1 MSQSQGVRALIEV
14 RVRLYA
20 TLRRYHPELK
30 LGEELTAHVPEGTT
44 VAQLVAAIGIPP
56 DTVRKVFS
64 KGRAVE
70 EDHVLV
76 DGEDVALF
84 PPIAGGDG

>member
-1 MSQSQGVRALIEV
+1 MSIAHTERAMVEV
-14 RVRLYA
+14 QVKLYA

-30 LGEELTAHVPEGTT
+30 IGEGLTVDVPEGTT
-44 VAQLVAAIGIPP
+44 VGSLVTIIGIPA
-56 DTVRKVFS
+56 DTVRRVFCR
-64 KGRAVE
+64 GRAVE

-84 PPIAGGDG
+84 PPVAGGDG

>member
-1 MSQSQGVRALIEV
+1 MIDVQ
-14 RVRLYA
+14 VRLYA

-30 LGEELTAHVPEGTT
+30 LGEGLVVRVPEGTSIG
-44 VAQLVAAIGIPP
+44 QLIAEIGLPP
-56 DTVRKVFS
+56 DTVRQVFS

-70 EDHVLV
+70 DDHILA

-84 PPIAGGDG
+84 PPVAGGE

>member
-1 MSQSQGVRALIEV
+1 MIEV

-30 LGEELTAHVPEGTT
+30 LGEELSVQVPEGTT
-44 VAQLVAAIGIPP
+44 VGQLVTAIGIPA

-70 EDHVLV
+70 EDHVLANS
-76 DGEDVALF
+76 DDVAMF
-84 PPIAGGDG
+84 PPVAGGGMASR

>member
-1 MSQSQGVRALIEV
+1 MIEV
-14 RVRLYA
+14 QVRLYA

-30 LGEELTAHVPEGTT
+30 LGEALIAHVPEGTT
-44 VAQLVAAIGIPP
+44 VAKLAAAIGIPP

-64 KGRAVE
+64 KGRSVE
-70 EDHVLV
+70 EDHVLA

-84 PPIAGGDG
+84 PPVAGGE

>member
-1 MSQSQGVRALIEV
+1 MSQTESVKALIEV

-30 LGEELTAHVPEGTT
+30 IGEELTVRVPEGTT
-44 VAQLVAAIGIPP
+44 VAQLAAAIGIPP

-70 EDHVLV
+70 EDHVLLG
-76 DGEDVALF
+76 GEDVALF
-84 PPIAGGDG
+84 PPIAGGN